1 MGLSA
6 RGFYNGHIFWDSE
19 IWMYPALLV
28 LRPCLARQ
36 MLDYRTDGLDAARR
50 RPTPTAIGA
59 RCSPGKGMTGG
70 EELRRPLPSTGPLEH
85 HITADIAIASWNYYC
100 VTQDREWL
108 RREGFPLMREA
119 ARFWCDR
126 VTANADG
133 SYSIRNVIGANEY
146 AVGVTDNAFTN
157 GRGPPGTGVRFG
169 CGGALRERPSAVEC
183 GSRGPRIPHFADG
196 TTREHAGYDGEMIK
210 QADAN
215 LLGYP
220 LGIVTGREAQLRDLE
235 YYERRIDPRNGPA
248 MSYSVFAIQYA
259 RLGMAEKACEMFRL
273 LLLAQPAAAVRVF
286 AETATS
292 GNPYF

>member
-1 MGLSA
+1 MFPWEGDD
-6 RGFYNGHIFWDSE
+6 RGE
-19 IWMYPALLV
+19 EA
-28 LRPCLARQ
+28 
-36 MLDYRTDGLDAARR
+36 
-50 RPTPTAIGA
+50 TPTFA
-59 RCSPGKGMTGG
+59 
-70 EELRRPLPSTGPLEH
+70 LTGPLEH

-157 GRGPPGTGVRFG
+157 GAARRALEYASAAAEL
-169 CGGALRERPSAVEC
+169 CGERPDPQWSAVAA
-183 GSRGPRIPHFADG
+183 GLRIPHFADG

-259 RLGMAEKACEMFRL
+259 RLGMAEKACGRRSGCL
-273 LLLAQPAAAVRVF
+273 PKRPPAAIPI
-286 AETATS
+286 S
-292 GNPYF
+292 